1 VKVLKTELSKQV
13 LADPKAANQLRRFM
27 VARSSPTGEF
37 ILVRAQDGTVRRL
50 KPEVVP
56 KAA

>member
-1 VKVLKTELSKQV
+1 MKVLKTELSRQV
-13 LADPKAANQLRRFM
+13 LADPKATEKLRHFM
-27 VARSSPTGEF
+27 VSRGKHSAPIEVRSRG
-37 ILVRAQDGTVRRL
+37 GTTRL

>member
-1 VKVLKTELSKQV
+1 MKVLNTQLAKQV
-13 LADPKAANQLRRFM
+13 LADPKATEKLRRFM
-27 VARSSPTGEF
+27 VSRGQSGVF
-37 ILVRAQDGTVRRL
+37 IEVRTQDGTSKRL